1 MLNLNLLKP
10 NRIIVTISKTVKSE
24 KKGQNSLTSVSW
36 MWIFSGV
43 FLSRWRRSVTPTWWW
58 RGFPTRPPFMRT
70 TSATWPWTCWAPST
84 TSKTLPPEITS
95 RSESV
100 SRTTVSRDR
109 AHRLF
114 RLLLAVGRPRAQGRP
129 PAAAS
134 ELAGIQCLDPCSSD
148 FCRLGCLSTQP
159 PPTRK
164 YDLGILWHKRN
175 IFVQPQNPW
184 KKDTDRDTDSFLSQ
198 GVTVLTSTSKHKLC
212 QITVYI
218 PNCVSDLVNYFSWG
232 LETGSRNSE
241 AQTVT

>member
-1 MLNLNLLKP
+1 
-10 NRIIVTISKTVKSE
+10 
-24 KKGQNSLTSVSW
+24 

-100 SRTTVSRDR
+100 SRTTVSRDQ

-129 PAAAS
+129 PATAS
-134 ELAGIQCLDPCSSD
+134 ELAGILVPWSL
-148 FCRLGCLSTQP
+148 FLRLLQAGLFIHST
-159 PPTRK
+159 TTYMSRK

>member
-70 TSATWPWTCWAPST
+70 TSATWPWTCWAPLT

-134 ELAGIQCLDPCSSD
+134 ELAGIQCLDPCSLD

-159 PPTRK
+159 PPTCHENMI
-164 YDLGILWHKRN
+164 LGFCGTREIYLFNHRTPEKRTQIETLIPSCHK
-175 IFVQPQNPW
+175 
-184 KKDTDRDTDSFLSQ
+184 
-198 GVTVLTSTSKHKLC
+198 
-212 QITVYI
+212 
-218 PNCVSDLVNYFSWG
+218 
-232 LETGSRNSE
+232 GSLF
-241 AQTVT
+241 

>member
-1 MLNLNLLKP
+1 
-10 NRIIVTISKTVKSE
+10 
-24 KKGQNSLTSVSW
+24 

-129 PAAAS
+129 PATAS
-134 ELAGIQCLDPCSSD
+134 ELAGILVPWSLFLRLLQAGLFIHSTTTYTKIWSWDFVAQEKYICSTTEPLKKGHRSRHW
-148 FCRLGCLSTQP
+148 FLLVTRGHCFNLNIKTQALP
-159 PPTRK
+159 NNSLYSQLCFRFSELLQLRTR
-164 YDLGILWHKRN
+164 DRQQELRGTN
-175 IFVQPQNPW
+175 CDSIFW
-184 KKDTDRDTDSFLSQ
+184 
-198 GVTVLTSTSKHKLC
+198 
-212 QITVYI
+212 I
-218 PNCVSDLVNYFSWG
+218 
-232 LETGSRNSE
+232 
-241 AQTVT
+241 